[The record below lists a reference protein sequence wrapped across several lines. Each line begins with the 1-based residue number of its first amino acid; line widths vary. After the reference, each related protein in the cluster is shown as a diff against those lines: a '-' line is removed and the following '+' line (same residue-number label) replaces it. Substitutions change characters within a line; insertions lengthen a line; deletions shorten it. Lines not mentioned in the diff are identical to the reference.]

1 MIIRTLSAIAVVTAA
16 LASPVFAQ
24 DLDGTQKPVH
34 VQRHLRG
41 AYNQA
46 AVNEPSYAA
55 SRQSEGWGVDHYGYD
70 RQRIGGEDPDLR
82 PSGN

>member
-1 MIIRTLSAIAVVTAA
+1 MIIKTLSAIAIVSAA

-24 DLDGTQKPVH
+24 DLDGTQKPAH
-34 VQRHLRG
+34 VQRHVRA

-46 AVNEPSYAA
+46 SVNEPSYAA
-55 SRQSEGWGVDHYGYD
+55 PRQGEVYLDHYGYD